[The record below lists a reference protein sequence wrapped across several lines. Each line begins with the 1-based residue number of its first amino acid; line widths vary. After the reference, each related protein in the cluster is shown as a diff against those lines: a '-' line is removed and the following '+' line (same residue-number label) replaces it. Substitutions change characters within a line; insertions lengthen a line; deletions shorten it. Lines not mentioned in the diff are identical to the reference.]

1 MFNGVLERQAP
12 GGSFVF
18 LIAKG
23 NVSRPFGGGCS
34 RASLTAATASA
45 RHLVGS
51 PASARCQP
59 GADATI
65 ISSGK
70 RRDFRSAMRPR
81 VADRGKCMMWSR
93 LAAGSATPATPK
105 PGNNQSITDHFS
117 LAIRD
122 AGAVLGVLLVVG

>member
-1 MFNGVLERQAP
+1 MFNGVLGRQAP

-34 RASLTAATASA
+34 RASLTAATVGG

-59 GADATI
+59 VADAPV
-65 ISSGK
+65 ISSEK
-70 RRDFRSAMRPR
+70 RPDFRSAKRPR
-81 VADRGKCMMWSR
+81 VVDRGKCMM
-93 LAAGSATPATPK
+93 
-105 PGNNQSITDHFS
+105 
-117 LAIRD
+117 
-122 AGAVLGVLLVVG
+122 